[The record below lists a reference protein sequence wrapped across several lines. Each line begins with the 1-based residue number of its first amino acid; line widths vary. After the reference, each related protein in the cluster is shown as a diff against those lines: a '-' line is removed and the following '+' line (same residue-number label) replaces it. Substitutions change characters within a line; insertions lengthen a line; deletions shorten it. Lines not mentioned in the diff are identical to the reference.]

1 MKGTVVSSKSIV
13 LTIVAIVGGLALLFK
28 ALQVRTMADK
38 LEQTM
43 KGVSAVIDILRDRV
57 LKLVVP

>member
-1 MKGTVVSSKSIV
+1 LVVSSKSIV
-13 LTIVAIVGGLALLFK
+13 LTIVAIVGLALLFK
-28 ALQVRTMADK
+28 AFYTNDGADK

-57 LKLVVP
+57 